1 MSFVKKLISILI
13 VSIFSSVNIVWVW
26 AIDYINEEY
35 NNENQLIK
43 NVIISKI
50 DLEKITNWKK
60 YINSIDNFIGK
71 IKNNK
76 DKLENLQTKIYE
88 LENKYY
94 TLKNDIKIKKLY
106 ILLSYLEAKVNL
118 ELYKIKQN
126 ETNIL
131 ETELNKKIEEMKNS
145 TLSESENKVVN
156 DKLVKIQLNLLENTS
171 NIFEN
176 IIKEF
181 DNISDYEGKGNIKFN
196 FNLNHD
202 LIWKI
207 KTDFKLNDY
216 TIKKS
221 GFDTQFNSQI
231 EALIDAEPKWE
242 NAIKLQI
249 SSFIDFISKDG
260 NLYILLN
267 KFNIIDE
274 KWIEDLKTQLEE
286 IKQLALKNKYVKIED
301 QNNTELL
308 NIIKNFNP
316 SQIISDWKNI
326 LSNPLF
332 KTYKKQW
339 DKYFLIPTK
348 YACDEFKKIQAK
360 LDPLNWNKC
369 SDSQYETLLTE
380 IAKSWDLYIELWT
393 KNKLWFSL
401 YPEYDIKSFESYII
415 FTDTSIDEINSELL
429 AKKVWEWFKLEY
441 IKNNKLNFKLNAWD
455 EVKFILTSSLDSN
468 NNSLI
473 LMNFN
478 LELNNYYQ
486 ILNSKLK
493 LENKNITGTTT
504 ISDIKWI
511 KQIIIDTTWKYETNY
526 LELNNKI
533 ESIMSITDFVMF
545 DWEKN
550 KSGWNINIKID
561 TRNKNNNSNLYI
573 NYSENDN
580 KILEIELDNKSIINY
595 KNVEIKA
602 PTDTIDLN
610 EAINLENNY

>member
-274 KWIEDLKTQLEE
+274 KW
-286 IKQLALKNKYVKIED
+286 
-301 QNNTELL
+301 
-308 NIIKNFNP
+308 
-316 SQIISDWKNI
+316 
-326 LSNPLF
+326 
-332 KTYKKQW
+332 
-339 DKYFLIPTK
+339 
-348 YACDEFKKIQAK
+348 
-360 LDPLNWNKC
+360 
-369 SDSQYETLLTE
+369 
-380 IAKSWDLYIELWT
+380 
-393 KNKLWFSL
+393 
-401 YPEYDIKSFESYII
+401 
-415 FTDTSIDEINSELL
+415 
-429 AKKVWEWFKLEY
+429 
-441 IKNNKLNFKLNAWD
+441 
-455 EVKFILTSSLDSN
+455 
-468 NNSLI
+468 
-473 LMNFN
+473 
-478 LELNNYYQ
+478 
-486 ILNSKLK
+486 
-493 LENKNITGTTT
+493 
-504 ISDIKWI
+504 
-511 KQIIIDTTWKYETNY
+511 
-526 LELNNKI
+526 
-533 ESIMSITDFVMF
+533 
-545 DWEKN
+545 
-550 KSGWNINIKID
+550 
-561 TRNKNNNSNLYI
+561 
-573 NYSENDN
+573 
-580 KILEIELDNKSIINY
+580 
-595 KNVEIKA
+595 
-602 PTDTIDLN
+602 
-610 EAINLENNY
+610 